1 MIDRNMRQLL
11 KFLQYSS
18 IFASLVLPIL
28 LVIVGG
34 EEPRSF
40 SQYYFT
46 PAGWIFVS
54 TLVWISIGL
63 ISTQNYLSALRG
75 VCLQVVAFFDCH
87 NYGELHN
94 IAAVLFFVL
103 SFFQIIDDKRHR
115 FIGYLMLF
123 FAPICTM
130 SLYYGELVQILLISL
145 FHFLYFNRIH
155 RIFFF

>member
-1 MIDRNMRQLL
+1 MRQLL

-18 IFASLVLPIL
+18 IFVSLALPIL
-28 LVIVGG
+28 LVRIGG
-34 EEPRSF
+34 VEPRSF

-46 PAGWIFVS
+46 PAWWIFVS

-63 ISTQNYLSALRG
+63 ISTLNFLSMLRG
-75 VCLQVVAFFDCH
+75 VCLQIVAIFDCH
-87 NYGELHN
+87 FYPEVHN
-94 IAAVLFFVL
+94 VAAVLFFMI
-103 SFFQIIDDKRHR
+103 SFYQIVNDKRYR

-130 SLYYGELVQILLISL
+130 SLYYGELIQILLISL

>member
-1 MIDRNMRQLL
+1 MRQFL

-18 IFASLVLPIL
+18 IFVSLALPIL
-28 LVIVGG
+28 LVKIGG

-46 PAGWIFVS
+46 PAWWIFVS

-63 ISTQNYLSALRG
+63 ISTPNFLSILRG
-75 VCLQVVAFFDCH
+75 VCLQIVAIFDCYFYPEVH
-87 NYGELHN
+87 NT
-94 IAAVLFFVL
+94 AAVLFFVI
-103 SFFQIIDDKRHR
+103 SFYQIVNDKRYR

-130 SLYYGELVQILLISL
+130 SLYYGELIQILLISL

>member
-1 MIDRNMRQLL
+1 MGQLL

-18 IFASLVLPIL
+18 IFASLALPIF
-28 LVIVGG
+28 LVMVGG

-63 ISTQNYLSALRG
+63 MSTQNFLSILRG
-75 VCLQVVAFFDCH
+75 VCLQVVAIFDCH
-87 NYGELHN
+87 HYGEAHN
-94 IAAVLFFVL
+94 IAAVLFFVI
-103 SFFQIIDDKRHR
+103 SFCQIINDKRYR

-123 FAPICTM
+123 FAPICGL
-130 SLYYGELVQILLISL
+130 SLYYGELVQMLLISL